1 MGPSFETT
9 PLLLTGI
16 SEKRLTGRATS
27 EPAAASEQPHDHQQN
42 DGADRGIKD
51 LAHQAGADGDA
62 EPWKQ
67 QAGDQ
72 RAGDTDENI
81 ADDPK
86 AGAPHDLSRQPACNQ
101 ADEQNNEKAFIRQ
114 SHGNFPRWFTPFL
127 RAAFEPIDNR
137 LT

>member
-51 LAHQAGADGDA
+51 LAHQAGADGNA

-86 AGAPHDLSRQPACNQ
+86 AGAAYDLPRQPACNQ
-101 ADEQNNEKAFIRQ
+101 ADEQNNENAFIG
-114 SHGNFPRWFTPFL
+114 HAHKDFPPLVTSFL
-127 RAAFEPIDNR
+127 PAAFEPIDNC